1 MATINDPGGGG
12 GGGGGG
18 GMNVSTVGND
28 LLEHLAG
35 ILILTS
41 STLSPASVDGGSEDG
56 GGDGIDRG
64 IPAHMSLIMTI
75 SCSLILVVGIIGN
88 CLVPVVIW
96 NNSDL
101 RNSNN
106 LFLLNLSLADILVLC
121 VSMPT
126 VLVEIHQADPEVW
139 ILGRIMCESPFF
151 SFH

>member
-1 MATINDPGGGG
+1 MATINDP
-12 GGGGGG
+12 GGGGG

-41 STLSPASVDGGSEDG
+41 STLSPASVDGDEDG

-75 SCSLILVVGIIGN
+75 SCSLILVVGLIGN

-96 NNSDL
+96 NNRDL
-101 RNSNN
+101 RNSTN

-126 VLVEIHQADPEVW
+126 VFVEIHQADPEVW

-151 SFH
+151 IFH